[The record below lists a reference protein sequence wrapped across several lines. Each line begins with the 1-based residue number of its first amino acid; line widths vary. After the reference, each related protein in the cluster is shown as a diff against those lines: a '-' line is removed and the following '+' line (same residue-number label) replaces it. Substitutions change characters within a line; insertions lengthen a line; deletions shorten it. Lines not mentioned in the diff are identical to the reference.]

1 MRKTFVDTLTELSRK
16 DDKVMCVIGDT
27 GFSVFEEYEREFK
40 NRFVNVGIAEQNFVS
55 FGAGLAAMGMKP
67 FIYNVASFMC
77 YRAFEQIELD
87 VCYQE
92 NPVVLVGVGGGH
104 AYGVAGP
111 THHAYW
117 DVAMMAQLPNMTVL
131 CPADPVEMQACVEA
145 AYELQ
150 KPVYIRIGRSVD
162 PVIHMEP
169 IDFHIGKGIRMTDG
183 EDAVLL
189 ATGTVVRDAL
199 KAADLLLEKG
209 IRAAVYS
216 MPTIKPFDGELIGKL
231 AERYGVIFTM
241 EEHRVRGGLADAVR
255 ISLAVAGKECVRIKA
270 FGFPDTFAPVTGSR
284 EYLNERYGLD
294 AQAVCD
300 EIFKTGCAVS
310 VSCG

>member
-40 NRFVNVGIAEQNFVS
+40 DRFVNVGIAEQNFVS

-87 VCYQE
+87 ICYQE

-104 AYGVAGP
+104 AYATAGP

-131 CPADPVEMQACVEA
+131 CPADPVEMRKCVKA

-162 PVIHMEP
+162 PVIHTGS
-169 IDFHIGKGIRMTDG
+169 IDFQIGKGIQMIAG

-189 ATGTVVRDAL
+189 ATGTVVKDAL
-199 KAADLLLEKG
+199 KAAELLADDG
-209 IRAAVYS
+209 VQVAVYS
-216 MPTIKPFDGELIGKL
+216 MPSIKPFDDELVWQL
-231 AERYGVIFTM
+231 ADKFPVIYTM
-241 EEHRVRGGLADAVR
+241 EEHSVRGGLADATR
-255 ISLAVAGKECVRIKA
+255 IALAKAGKQATPVKES
-270 FGFPDTFAPVTGSR
+270 GFPDTVAPITGSR
-284 EYLNERYGLD
+284 EYLNEVYGVD
-294 AQAVCD
+294 ANKIVN
-300 EIFKTGCAVS
+300 EIIRKI
-310 VSCG
+310 

>member
-1 MRKTFVDTLTELSRK
+1 MRKTFVNTLTELSRK
-16 DDKVMCVIGDT
+16 DEKVMCVIGDT

-40 NRFVNVGIAEQNFVS
+40 ERFVNVGIAEQNFVS

-104 AYGVAGP
+104 AYATAGP

-117 DVAMMAQLPNMTVL
+117 DIALMTQLPNMTVL
-131 CPADPVEMQACVEA
+131 CPADPIEMRECVKA

-162 PVIHMEP
+162 PVIHKES
-169 IDFHIGKGIRMTDG
+169 INFKIGKGIQMASG
-183 EDAVLL
+183 GDAVLL
-189 ATGTVVRDAL
+189 ATGTVVKDAL
-199 KAADLLLEKG
+199 RAAELLIENG
-209 IRAAVYS
+209 IHAAVYS
-216 MPTIKPFDGELIGKL
+216 MPSIKPFDDQLISEL
-231 AERYGVIFTM
+231 ADQYQVIYTM
-241 EEHRVRGGLADAVR
+241 EEHSVRSGLADMVR
-255 ISLAVAGKECVRIKA
+255 ISLSNVGKQAISVRPI
-270 FGFPDTFAPVTGSR
+270 GFPDTFAPVTGSR
-284 EYLNERYGLD
+284 EYLNELYGLD
-294 AQAVCD
+294 AQAVCNVIL
-300 EIFKTGCAVS
+300 EK
-310 VSCG
+310 

>member
-16 DDKVMCVIGDT
+16 DEKVMCVIGDT
-27 GFSVFEEYEREFK
+27 GFSVFEEYEREFRG
-40 NRFVNVGIAEQNFVS
+40 RFVNVGIAEQNFVS

-104 AYGVAGP
+104 AYGPAGP

-117 DVAMMAQLPNMTVL
+117 DLALMAHLPNMTVL
-131 CPADPVEMQACVEA
+131 CPADPVEMRECVKA

-150 KPVYIRIGRSVD
+150 RPAYIRIGRSVD
-162 PVIHMEP
+162 PVIHTAP
-169 IDFHIGKGIRMTDG
+169 IDFRIGKGIQMRSG

-189 ATGTVVRDAL
+189 ATGTVVKDAL
-199 KAADLLLEKG
+199 KIAEILLEKG
-209 IRAAVYS
+209 IYAAVYS
-216 MPTIKPFDGELIGKL
+216 MPGIKPFDDGLIRQL
-231 AERYGVIFTM
+231 AEQYPIIYTM
-241 EEHRVRGGLADAVR
+241 EEHSVKGGLADAVR
-255 ISLAVAGKECVRIKA
+255 ASLADARKEAVKVKA

-284 EYLNERYGLD
+284 EYLNRLYGLNRKR
-294 AQAVCD
+294 VVE
-300 EIFKTGCAVS
+300 EIHEYFDRNR
-310 VSCG
+310 

>member
-40 NRFVNVGIAEQNFVS
+40 DRFVNVGIAEQNFVS

-87 VCYQE
+87 ICYQE

-104 AYGVAGP
+104 AYATAGP

-131 CPADPVEMQACVEA
+131 CPADPVEMEACVKA
-145 AYELQ
+145 AYKLQ
-150 KPVYIRIGRSVD
+150 KPVYIRIGRSID
-162 PVIHMEP
+162 PVIHTTP
-169 IDFHIGKGIRMTDG
+169 IDFQIGKGIQMISGD
-183 EDAVLL
+183 DAVLL
-189 ATGTVVRDAL
+189 ATGTVVKDAI
-199 KAADLLLEKG
+199 KAVELLEADG
-209 IRAAVYS
+209 IHMAVYS
-216 MPTIKPFDGELIGKL
+216 IPSIKPFDDILIQQL
-231 AERYGVIFTM
+231 ATNYPVIYTM
-241 EEHRVRGGLADAVR
+241 EEHSVRGGLADAVR
-255 ISLAVAGKECVRIKA
+255 ISLAKTGKQVISVKE
-270 FGFPDTFAPVTGSR
+270 FGFLDTFAPVTGSR
-284 EYLNERYGLD
+284 EYLNELYGLN
-294 AQAVCD
+294 A
-300 EIFKTGCAVS
+300 KS
-310 VSCG
+310 VSNCILNQ